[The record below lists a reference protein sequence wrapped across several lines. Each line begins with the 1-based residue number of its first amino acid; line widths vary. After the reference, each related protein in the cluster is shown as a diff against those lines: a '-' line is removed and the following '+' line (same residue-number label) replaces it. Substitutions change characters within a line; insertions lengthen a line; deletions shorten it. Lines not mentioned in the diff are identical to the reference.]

1 MSSTKCPNCD
11 LTNFASALYCKR
23 CNGALQQPPPNAQMQ
38 NNTQIYD
45 TAKDTQIRPIVQ
57 PRNNDI
63 NQANVQ
69 NPYQKNLPNNYG
81 QGYRQNQ
88 QHGQQNQNHA
98 QNQYNQ
104 QNQHNRQNH
113 AQNQY
118 EPQNPNYSQN
128 QYGQQNHGQPNQQQY
143 QNQNNHKQP
152 PLQQDNSYALPR
164 FPKGERPIRFNHY
177 QKNPYQPMLEHP
189 YRKLGS
195 DIALHKNSTLPEV
208 CVRCGQR
215 FTIYSGGRYVTQK
228 FRWHHPAVYA
238 ALISPLIYAIL
249 AACLSE
255 RFTVSVPLCSAH
267 IGKREST
274 GNWML
279 VSGLIAIA
287 LIVLISM
294 GGYFSF
300 AVFIGVISVILISLN
315 YEYGYKSLRV
325 ARVEGSYYHLKGAS
339 DEFLHELPY

>member
-1 MSSTKCPNCD
+1 MSSIKCPNCN

-23 CNGALQQPPPNAQMQ
+23 CNGALQQPPPNARMQ

-81 QGYRQNQ
+81 QGYGQNQ
-88 QHGQQNQNHA
+88 QHGQQNQNYA
-98 QNQYNQ
+98 QNQPQNQYNQ
-104 QNQHNRQNH
+104 QNQYNRQNH
-113 AQNQY
+113 TQNQY
-118 EPQNPNYSQN
+118 
-128 QYGQQNHGQPNQQQY
+128 GQPNQQQH
-143 QNQNNHKQP
+143 QNQNYYKQP
-152 PLQQDNSYALPR
+152 PPQQDNSYALPQ

-177 QKNPYQPMLEHP
+177 QKNPYQPMLEQP

-208 CVRCGQR
+208 CVRCGQH
-215 FTIYSGGRYVTQK
+215 FTIYSGGRYVAQK

-249 AACLSE
+249 ASCLSE
-255 RFTVSVPLCSAH
+255 RFTVSIPLCSAH
-267 IGKREST
+267 IKKREST

-294 GGYFSF
+294 GGYFPF
-300 AVFIGVISVILISLN
+300 AVFIGVISAILISLN

-325 ARVEGSYYHLKGAS
+325 AKVEGSYYHLKGAS